1 MPEPTI
7 SYTWRIEQLEVAP
20 EEGELTD
27 VVHTIHWRLLA
38 TDGDHTVDTYG
49 SVPLGLPDSSDFTNY
64 PDLTSEIVT
73 AWLEEAIDS
82 RAGEED
88 PSVAQLHSSLA
99 GMLAAKRT
107 PTTVPLPLP
116 WE

>member
-7 SYTWRIEQLEVAP
+7 TYTWRIEQLDVAP
-20 EEGELTD
+20 EEGGLAD

-38 TDGDHTVDTYG
+38 TDGDNTVDTYG
-49 SVPLGLPDSSDFTNY
+49 SVPLGLPDPSDFTNY
-64 PDLTSEIVT
+64 QDLAPEIVT

-88 PSVAQLHSSLA
+88 PSVAQLYDSLA
-99 GMLAAKRT
+99 GMLAAKRAPAIT
-107 PTTVPLPLP
+107 PRPVP
-116 WE
+116 WA